1 MRGKQSFLVEIPA
14 ACRLQPIVPL
24 GVSTG
29 NVNEAEMETQRAV
42 ACVIGFDSVT
52 EDSATKTLLLHVQ
65 SNGRVTK
72 NQFLMPGR
80 FEISFRKESRYEIL
94 IYFKMQ
100 IIISI
105 FFTYRHLFYTER
117 EVLG

>member
-1 MRGKQSFLVEIPA
+1 MRGKQSFLAEIPA

-72 NQFLMPGR
+72 NQFLTPGR
-80 FEISFRKESRYEIL
+80 FEISFRK
-94 IYFKMQ
+94 
-100 IIISI
+100 
-105 FFTYRHLFYTER
+105 
-117 EVLG
+117 